1 MLARR
6 RPRSLTCRF
15 SRSVA
20 LAALVGAAWGLTA
33 TASAAASAAPASA
46 AASSQGVYTTASRY
60 YLRFYPRWFSYMQ
73 TLPAP
78 ANTLVGPKRV
88 TPLYKTVVAINDD
101 TLYASA
107 FTDLST
113 EPAVLT
119 IPETSVSYSLY
130 TANFFGE
137 VFKTAIPSATPG
149 TYALTGP
156 GWSGKLPAGVTQVP
170 VPYAHSQWIIRS
182 DRYTDGV
189 NTIEEAGRFRESLRL
204 QTLSEYEAEPS
215 GGETRI
221 LSELYY
227 AIPYKGIAD
236 VQSKLAPIRIL
247 KQTQKAMHAES
258 TQELLSPSD
267 KLLSARFDALF
278 GEGGAKARSK
288 RKKFAKAVRDMHA
301 LILRHYL
308 SHTIG
313 NRWINFTNIGEWE
326 NRYLDRDAITEF
338 IQWGNS
344 FSTAAYYHAFRDENG
359 AALNGSRERVY
370 VLKFK
375 KRQLPKAK
383 RFWSLTAYTPKAI
396 ELVRNKARK
405 YLVASYTP
413 NLKSGRDG
421 SVSIYIS
428 HKRPR
433 GVPAAN
439 WLPAPRGKFN
449 LMLRVYGPEGKVAK
463 GTYVPPGIAKQ
474 AR

>member
-6 RPRSLTCRF
+6 RLRSLTSRF
-15 SRSVA
+15 SRSIT
-20 LAALVGAAWGLTA
+20 LAALVGAAWGLVA
-33 TASAAASAAPASA
+33 AAPAAASATAAHA

-60 YLRFYPRWFSYMQ
+60 YLRFYPRWFSYLQ

-107 FTDLST
+107 FTDLTT

-137 VFKTAIPSATPG
+137 VFKTAIPSATAG

-156 GWSGKLPAGVTQVP
+156 GWSGTLPTGVTQIP
-170 VPYAHSQWIIRS
+170 VPYDQSNWIIRS

-204 QTLSEYEAEPS
+204 QTLSQYEAQPS

-236 VQSKLAPIRIL
+236 LESKLAPIRIL
-247 KQTQKAMHAES
+247 KQMQTAMHAES
-258 TQELLSPSD
+258 TQELLSPGD
-267 KLLSARFDALF
+267 RLLSARFDALF
-278 GEGGAKARSK
+278 GEGGAKARSH
-288 RKKFAKAVRDMHA
+288 RKQFAKAVSETHA

-313 NRWINFTNIGEWE
+313 NNWINFTNIGAWE
-326 NRYLDRDAITEF
+326 QNYLDRDAITEY
-338 IQWGNS
+338 IQWGNN
-344 FSTAAYYHAFRDENG
+344 FGTAAYYHAFEDEDG
-359 AALNGSRERVY
+359 AALNGSRERAY
-370 VLKFK
+370 VLRFK

-413 NLKSGRDG
+413 NLKTGRDG

-428 HKRPR
+428 HRRPR

-449 LMLRVYGPEGKVAK
+449 VMLRVYGPEGKAAK
-463 GTYVPPGIAKQ
+463 GTYVPPGIAKE